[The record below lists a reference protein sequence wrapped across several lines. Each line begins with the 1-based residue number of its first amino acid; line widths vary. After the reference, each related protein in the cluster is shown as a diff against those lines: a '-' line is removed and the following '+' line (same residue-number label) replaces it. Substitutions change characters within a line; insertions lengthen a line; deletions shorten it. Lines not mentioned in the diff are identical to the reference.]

1 MANKKDVFV
10 EEIEQLLNETGKNL
24 SEDASAYLEALKNT
38 TEKVKAK
45 FSENGKIILAYMK
58 ETKEQYNNLYKA
70 KDFEAAGLT
79 SRGASGAMR
88 KLVADGYVEKC
99 GNNPVFYALTK
110 VGDEV
115 RLEEE
120 EA

>member
-10 EEIEQLLNETGKNL
+10 EEIEKLLNETGKNL
-24 SEDASAYLEALKNT
+24 SEDAFAYLEALKNT

-70 KDFEAAGLT
+70 KDFEATGLT

-88 KLVADGYVEKC
+88 KLVADGYVEKI
-99 GNNPVFYALTK
+99 GKDPAIYKITEKGKNYNI
-110 VGDEV
+110 
-115 RLEEE
+115 
-120 EA
+120 